1 MGPQGLPGTAAAKG
15 DPGPQGP
22 KGDPGA
28 AGPAGPKG
36 DPGPKGADGA
46 PGAGITK
53 SKITWV
59 TESAIVPANGVGSA
73 VALCKNDTDIILTGG
88 CQVTIGGNL
97 YAWGPSD
104 TILGSNARWGCSAWG
119 QFATQ
124 YTVTATAVCL
134 AVP

>member
-36 DPGPKGADGA
+36 DQGPKGADGA

-53 SKITWV
+53 SKTY
-59 TESAIVPANGVGSA
+59 
-73 VALCKNDTDIILTGG
+73 K
-88 CQVTIGGNL
+88 
-97 YAWGPSD
+97 
-104 TILGSNARWGCSAWG
+104 
-119 QFATQ
+119 
-124 YTVTATAVCL
+124 VTATAAITPPAVTGTATAKCKTLTDVAITGGCGSNGTIYAFEPFNDDAPGNFARYECSAVSGSYVIAIVLCL
-134 AVP
+134 TVP